1 MIYSSTNYSLTD
13 SEILSFSAVIQCLGQ
28 KPSKEPH
35 FVSSKQN
42 REESM
47 YGENCTVTIYSG

>member
-13 SEILSFSAVIQCLGQ
+13 SETLSFSAVIQCLGK

-47 YGENCTVTIYSG
+47 QGENCTVTI